1 MRRMGDP
8 ASTPKERFAY
18 RQYRTWPD
26 DTRSV
31 ATYVLLPQGDEEDD
45 EVDTVVQRDIVVFCD

>member
-1 MRRMGDP
+1 MGDP